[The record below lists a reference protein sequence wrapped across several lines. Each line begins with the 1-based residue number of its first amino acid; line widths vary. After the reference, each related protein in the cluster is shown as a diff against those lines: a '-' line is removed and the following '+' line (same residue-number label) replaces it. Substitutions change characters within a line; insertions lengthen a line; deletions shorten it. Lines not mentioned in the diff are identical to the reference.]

1 MKLRLLIAASL
12 FALPGAQLYAQKDTP
27 KDSISPPVDS
37 TKFFAFT
44 ENEFPYGNLGKT
56 YQLTNFLT
64 GFQDYHPRQ
73 ANLGNY
79 GSAEKQLALPLAPA
93 NAFRYRPNNFAYFG
107 FLPENRTFYDSK
119 RPYTKLQYIVGQ
131 KQEQNFKVVHAH
143 PFGENCNIAFG
154 FDRIRSVGF
163 YQRQA
168 TNNTSINL
176 NGWYRSRGLRYA
188 MQADI
193 YWTIAD
199 VAENGGIEN
208 DSSFEFADQLD
219 RKLVEVNLASA
230 ETNQRL
236 RGAWVKQYFS
246 LGPVADTIPDLSDS
260 TNIRTRIQPSWAIV
274 NTLFISD
281 ESYVYRDGLP
291 ASGYYPVIY
300 NDSLETVDST
310 YLWRFRGG
318 LWLER
323 FDNEKNDTGQTKFR
337 RISGKLGGK
346 FESGELWSD
355 TIYTTFRNVFADGA
369 ARLMF
374 DKRWLNAVQ
383 ANGWYV
389 VNGTNTGDFRVSI
402 NVASQEHDSKIAYSV
417 SAQSTLLHPD
427 FIYTRYSGNHFR
439 WVNDFGQFGINSA
452 NAAIY
457 MRKETPRGET
467 TTWIMLRGTF
477 VQYIDPLYF
486 DADLLPA
493 QFNGSINAISTE
505 LSWLF
510 GADWLQTRGCVTWNV
525 LDETAPIRLPEFITR
540 GSLFGNFRLF
550 KRALQLQVGVDVT
563 WYSSYFAD
571 GYNPSTAQFF
581 VQDAEAIGN
590 YVYLDPWLSIKVKPV
605 RVFVKADHANAGLFG
620 RNYYAVPHYPQ
631 NDLALKFGVSWVF
644 ND

>member
-1 MKLRLLIAASL
+1 MKLRLLTAAFL
-12 FALPGAQLYAQKDTP
+12 FALTGVLTRLHAQENP

-37 TKFFAFT
+37 TAFFAFP
-44 ENEFPYGNLGKT
+44 ENGFPYGNLGKT
-56 YQLTNFLT
+56 YRLTNFLT

-79 GSAEKQLALPLAPA
+79 GSAEKQLALPTAPA
-93 NAFRYRPNNFAYFG
+93 NAFRYRPNNFAWFG
-107 FLPENRTFYDSK
+107 FSPENRTFYDSK

-154 FDRIRSVGF
+154 FDRVRSVGF

-176 NGWYRSRGLRYA
+176 NGWYRAPGRRYA
-188 MQADI
+188 MLADV

-199 VAENGGIEN
+199 VAENGGIAN
-208 DSSFEFADQLD
+208 DSAFESADQLD
-219 RKLVEVNLASA
+219 RKLVDVNLDAA

-260 TNIRTRIQPSWAIV
+260 TNIRTRIRPSWAIV
-274 NTLFISD
+274 NTLYISD
-281 ESYVYRDGLP
+281 ENYAYRDGLP
-291 ASGYYPVIY
+291 TSGYYPVIY
-300 NDSLETVDST
+300 NDSIATLDST
-310 YLWRFRGG
+310 YLWRFQGG

-323 FDNEKNDTGQTKFR
+323 FDQAKTDSLPKFR

-355 TIYTTFRNVFADGA
+355 TIYTTFRNIFADGA
-369 ARLMF
+369 IRLF
-374 DKRWLNAVQ
+374 IGNRWLDAVR
-383 ANGWYV
+383 AEGWYV
-389 VNGTNTGDFRVSI
+389 VNGTNTGDFRVDV
-402 NVASQEHDSKIAYSV
+402 NVASQERDGKIAV
-417 SAQSTLLHPD
+417 AVGAQSALLHPD
-427 FIYTRYSGNHFR
+427 FIYTRYSGNHLR
-439 WVNDFGQFGINSA
+439 WVNDFGQFGINSVK
-452 NAAIY
+452 AAVY
-457 MRKETPRGET
+457 MRKETLRGET
-467 TTWIMLRGTF
+467 TSWVMLHGTF
-477 VQYIDPLYF
+477 AQYTDPLYF

-493 QFNGSINAISTE
+493 QFNGTVNAVSTG

-510 GADWLQTRGCVTWNV
+510 GADWLKTRGSATWNL
-525 LDETAPIRLPEFITR
+525 LDETAPIRLPEFIVR

-550 KRALQLQVGVDVT
+550 KKALHLQVGVDVT

-571 GYNPSTAQFF
+571 GYNPNTAQFF
-581 VQDAEAIGN
+581 VQDAEVVGN